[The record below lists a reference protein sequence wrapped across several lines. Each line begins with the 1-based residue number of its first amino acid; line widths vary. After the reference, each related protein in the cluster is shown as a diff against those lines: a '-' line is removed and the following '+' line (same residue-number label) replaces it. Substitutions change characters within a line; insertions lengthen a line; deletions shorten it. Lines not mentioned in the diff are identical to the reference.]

1 MKTRS
6 PSLPTLATPVPQHT
20 PINLPNPKKQFSASK
35 QSWERSIRGISLLC
49 GLAAVSAAM
58 LGVPSYA
65 ATISFDERYVDA
77 WNNGINSTLQAIG
90 VTDLTIS
97 QVGARVYNINNENHF
112 YLYQNAYG
120 WTWTYVPGNFGQGIQ
135 AVPTGSDLTQ
145 SITFSFSKPVS
156 SFSTNVFCVAGY
168 TVTAISGGA
177 TVYTSTVADSG
188 RNSDGTVK
196 WGDIQVSGVL
206 FDSVQVTGQSGAAGN
221 NTTVYID
228 NVTFVPVPDTDNDG
242 MPDAWEIANFGN
254 LDQTTTGDY
263 DHDGTDNLTEYR
275 LGLDPKN
282 GAERFAAILGSNGML
297 QWRSTVGPTFTVQR
311 STDLSN
317 WGNDVTVTGSAGT
330 ATYTDPLPRPGKAFY
345 RVLLQP

>member
-1 MKTRS
+1 M
-6 PSLPTLATPVPQHT
+6 
-20 PINLPNPKKQFSASK
+20 
-35 QSWERSIRGISLLC
+35 RGISLLC

-58 LGVPSYA
+58 LGVQSFA
-65 ATISFDERYVDA
+65 ATISFDERYVVE

-90 VTDLTIS
+90 VTNLTIS
-97 QVGARVYNINNENHF
+97 EVGARVYNLNNENHF
-112 YLYQNAYG
+112 YWYQNAYG

-156 SFSTNVFCVAGY
+156 SFSTNVFCASGY
-168 TVTAISGGA
+168 TVTAISGGV

-206 FDSVQVTGQSGAAGN
+206 FDSVQVIGQSGTADDN
-221 NTTVYID
+221 KTVFID
-228 NVTFVPVPDTDNDG
+228 NATFVHVPDIDNDG
-242 MPDAWEIANFGN
+242 MADAWEIANFGN
-254 LDQTTTGDY
+254 LDQTDTGDY

-275 LGLDPKN
+275 LDLDPKN
-282 GAERFAAILGSNGML
+282 GAERFAVILGSNGML
-297 QWRSTVGPTFTVQR
+297 QWRSTVGLTFTVQR

-317 WGNDVTVTGSAGT
+317 WGNDVTVTGT
-330 ATYTDPLPRPGKAFY
+330 ADTTMYTDPSPPPGKGFY